1 MNYFTSCKLSHI
13 HKMNTIEV
21 SFLCDLLSIRNV
33 RRLLSISSLLS
44 ILNCMALILSVF
56 LSLTSRVI

>member
-21 SFLCDLLSIRNV
+21 SFLCDLSIRSV

-44 ILNCMALILSVF
+44 ILKCMALILGVF